1 MSAIIVSVLTAL
13 LRPFSNISSA
23 VKKNPDRKF
32 RFFTAY
38 QAAVIADIVSL
49 IIPADDQ
56 PGAREAG
63 VVYELDMLVLNAAR
77 SQRLYRNGI
86 KWFDSMSAAI
96 YNEKK
101 FIALPEEAK
110 YDLLKRAESGRQG
123 LDNADI
129 ISGKRVSLSEAES
142 FVRLIKRQT
151 FEVFYT
157 SKTGWELV
165 GYQGPPQWAGNRKY
179 YQCD

>member
-1 MSAIIVSVLTAL
+1 MLTAL
-13 LRPFSNISSA
+13 VRPFSNISSA
-23 VKKNPDRKF
+23 VKKNPDRSNSAPKLPDHKF

-38 QAAVIADIVSL
+38 QATVIEDIVSL

-56 PGAREAG
+56 PGARESG
-63 VVYELDMLVLNAAR
+63 VVYELDMLVSNSVR

-86 KWFDSMSAAI
+86 KWFNAKAAAI
-96 YNEKK
+96 HNEKK

-110 YDLLKRAESGRQG
+110 YDLLKRAESGGQG
-123 LDNADI
+123 EN
-129 ISGKRVSLSEAES
+129 KVSEVES

-157 SKTGWELV
+157 SKAGWKLV

-179 YQCD
+179 YKCD